1 MRTTYC
7 AAAAAFLATI
17 LLAAPGHAQKKYGP
31 GASDK
36 EIKLGQTM
44 SYSGP
49 LSVFGTV
56 GRAAAAYFEKVNAG
70 GGINGR
76 KINFVSLDDGYAP
89 PRTVEQTRKLVEQ
102 EEVLA
107 LFGSTG
113 TPTNTAIHKYVNAKK
128 VPHLFLLTGASKWG
142 DPQHFPWTMGWAPNY
157 QQEGR
162 IYAKYI
168 LKGYP
173 RAKIA
178 VLYQNDDFGKDF
190 LKGFQDGLGDSSG
203 TMIVAQTTYEPT
215 DPTVDSQITMLQA
228 SGADTFF
235 DIAAPKAAAQAIRK
249 AHDIGWRPL
258 HFLQSVAAS
267 IASTLKPAGLENAV
281 GVVSSAYY
289 KDPTDPQW
297 TNDPGVAAYLAW
309 MKAYYP
315 AGNPDDVFNVWGYS
329 QAQTIEQVLKQ
340 CGDDLTRE
348 NVMRQAAN
356 LKDLQLPMLLPGIK
370 VNTSP
375 TDYYPIKQVQLM
387 KFDGKQWVRFGE
399 VLGH

>member
-1 MRTTYC
+1 MHPPASITALANYV
-7 AAAAAFLATI
+7 FLASALTGGPA
-17 LLAAPGHAQKKYGP
+17 LAEKNYGP
-31 GASDK
+31 GVTDS
-36 EIKLGQTM
+36 EIKVGQTM
-44 SYSGP
+44 PYSGP
-49 LSVFGTV
+49 LSVYGTY
-56 GRAAAAYFEKVNAG
+56 GRAEGAFFRMINEL

-76 KINFVSLDDGYAP
+76 KVRVLSLDDGYSP

-102 EEVLA
+102 EQVLL
-107 LFGSTG
+107 LFGNVG
-113 TPTNTAIHKYVNAKK
+113 TPTNSAIHKYVNAKK

-297 TNDPGVAAYLAW
+297 TNDRGVAAYLAW

-375 TDYYPIKQVQLM
+375 TDYYPI
-387 KFDGKQWVRFGE
+387 
-399 VLGH
+399 